1 MIQCFPESP
10 NILLSWMSNRWEEN
24 VIKGDWKMKKK
35 LIVVLLTLGLTGG
48 LFACGN
54 SFSQTDGSGN
64 NLSSQKNGDNA
75 EKAFDAEGFL
85 KGIADEMTKALSE
98 LISCDAYLASMSAS
112 EDISRV
118 VGEWKELTVDK
129 SEPIYVIPLSADR
142 MEDYINL
149 MLQESLAFDEMPE
162 AVKTYLSGRVG
173 DSIGN
178 MLNARMGGISVVAA
192 SSIARYTKTFVPE
205 ETVENQVWLLPC
217 NEETAVCISFT
228 NTGNG
233 VLTASAG
240 YVVCAGNR
248 KEALETLMFTSVE
261 ELGW

>member
-1 MIQCFPESP
+1 
-10 NILLSWMSNRWEEN
+10 
-24 VIKGDWKMKKK
+24 
-35 LIVVLLTLGLTGG
+35 
-48 LFACGN
+48 
-54 SFSQTDGSGN
+54 
-64 NLSSQKNGDNA
+64 
-75 EKAFDAEGFL
+75 
-85 KGIADEMTKALSE
+85 
-98 LISCDAYLASMSAS
+98 
-112 EDISRV
+112 
-118 VGEWKELTVDK
+118 
-129 SEPIYVIPLSADR
+129 
-142 MEDYINL
+142 

-233 VLTASAG
+233 VLMVSAG